1 MATTIAYW
9 GYIGDTGKGNGNY
22 HSILKASKP
31 IKPLRWP
38 SRRGISSRSKSMK
51 ESPPLSWRPPNS
63 ISKVL
68 EGYPLPRP

>member
-1 MATTIAYW
+1 METTIASW
-9 GYIGDTGKGNGNY
+9 GYIGDTGKENGNY
-22 HSILKASKP
+22 HSILKA
-31 IKPLRWP
+31 IKPLRWL

-63 ISKVL
+63 ISKFL